1 MNKKD
6 NKTTDQNLLRNI
18 SFFLILLL
26 GVLFLG
32 NIFTF
37 KLGVKDLS
45 YSEFYNLVEK
55 NLETPTIRS
64 VKKINNLIEGEFTP
78 LGIEKI
84 GGGSL
89 QYFKVYIPDE
99 DKEIISILRKNVN
112 KFEIEPPR
120 TFWTNVF
127 YSLPTLLLL
136 GFLWFSFYRGSQ
148 IGSHVWSFGKA
159 RVQVIEKEKAPKV
172 TFRDVAG
179 IDEAK
184 EELKEIIE
192 FLKDPKKFQRL
203 GGRIPKGVLL
213 VGPPGCGK
221 TLLAK
226 AVAGEADV
234 HFFNISGSDFV
245 ELFVGVGASRVRDL
259 FDQAKKAA
267 RLTGKGAI
275 IFIDEIDAVGR
286 LRFAGIGG
294 GHDEREQTLNQ
305 LLVEMD
311 GFGSE
316 TGIIVM
322 AATNRPD
329 VLDPALLRPGRFDRH
344 IVIYPPDIK
353 GREEILKVHTRKIKL
368 AKDVD
373 LAAIARQTPGFSGAD
388 LENLC
393 NEAALLAARLNK
405 DAVTQAELLSAIE
418 RVMMGPEKK
427 SRIISVQEKKLT
439 AYHEA
444 GHALLSLLIPEVN
457 PMTKVSIIP
466 RGMAGGYT
474 FVPPKEDRH
483 YRLKKELLGEI
494 TMALGGR
501 ASEEIIF
508 GDITTGA
515 TKDLEEVT
523 LLARKMVCDYG
534 MSQRLGYRTFGKS
547 QGPIFLGRDLVEE
560 KDYSEET
567 AKIIDEEIKKIV
579 DECYA
584 RAKQLLIENKEKLIN
599 LANALLEKEVL
610 DAAEAKKIIGQE
622 DTTNQDL
629 KNTNS

>member
-6 NKTTDQNLLRNI
+6 NKSTDQQNIVRNI

-45 YSEFYNLVEK
+45 YGEFYNLVEK
-55 NLETPTIRS
+55 NLETPTIKS
-64 VKKINNLIEGEFTP
+64 VKKIDNLIEGEFTP
-78 LGIEKI
+78 VGIEKI

-159 RVQVIEKEKAPKV
+159 KVQVIEKEKAPKV

-267 RLTGKGAI
+267 RLTAKGAI

-294 GHDEREQTLNQ
+294 GHD
-305 LLVEMD
+305 
-311 GFGSE
+311 
-316 TGIIVM
+316 
-322 AATNRPD
+322 
-329 VLDPALLRPGRFDRH
+329 
-344 IVIYPPDIK
+344 
-353 GREEILKVHTRKIKL
+353 
-368 AKDVD
+368 
-373 LAAIARQTPGFSGAD
+373 
-388 LENLC
+388 
-393 NEAALLAARLNK
+393 
-405 DAVTQAELLSAIE
+405 
-418 RVMMGPEKK
+418 
-427 SRIISVQEKKLT
+427 
-439 AYHEA
+439 
-444 GHALLSLLIPEVN
+444 
-457 PMTKVSIIP
+457 
-466 RGMAGGYT
+466 
-474 FVPPKEDRH
+474 
-483 YRLKKELLGEI
+483 
-494 TMALGGR
+494 
-501 ASEEIIF
+501 
-508 GDITTGA
+508 
-515 TKDLEEVT
+515 
-523 LLARKMVCDYG
+523 
-534 MSQRLGYRTFGKS
+534 
-547 QGPIFLGRDLVEE
+547 
-560 KDYSEET
+560 
-567 AKIIDEEIKKIV
+567 
-579 DECYA
+579 
-584 RAKQLLIENKEKLIN
+584 
-599 LANALLEKEVL
+599 
-610 DAAEAKKIIGQE
+610 
-622 DTTNQDL
+622 
-629 KNTNS
+629 